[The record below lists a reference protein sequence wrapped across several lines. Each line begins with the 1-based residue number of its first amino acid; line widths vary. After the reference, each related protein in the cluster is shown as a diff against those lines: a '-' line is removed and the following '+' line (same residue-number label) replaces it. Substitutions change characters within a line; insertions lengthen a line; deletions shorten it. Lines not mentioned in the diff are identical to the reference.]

1 MPKPRKI
8 IPDIAERI
16 KDGRKKFVRYD
27 EGAVLYSMG
36 YQTFRKLAIE
46 AEAVYHIKGIVLVTT
61 DIIEGFL
68 ESFRDL

>member
-46 AEAVYHIKGIVLVTT
+46 AEAVYHIKGFVLVNT
-61 DIIEGFL
+61 DIIDDFL